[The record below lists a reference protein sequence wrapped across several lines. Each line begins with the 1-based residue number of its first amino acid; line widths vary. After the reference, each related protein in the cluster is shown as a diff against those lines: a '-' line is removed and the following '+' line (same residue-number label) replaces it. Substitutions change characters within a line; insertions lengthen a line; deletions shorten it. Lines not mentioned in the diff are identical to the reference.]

1 MIVQGGPKQTPTTV
15 KVVALYEPATGNI
28 VHTHVLVVHEG
39 GRDVADEEVM
49 RTAVEQASRLGHP
62 VDQLETKLSTD
73 PECTTRPQRI
83 DTDTREF
90 VALEMPELK
99 AREPSTGER
108 Y

>member
-1 MIVQGGPKQTPTTV
+1 MIVKGGPKPVSATV

-28 VHTHVLVVHEG
+28 VHTHIVVVHEG

-62 VDQLETKLSTD
+62 VDRLETKVSTD
-73 PECTTRPQRI
+73 FEHTTRPHRI
-83 DTDTREF
+83 DTDTGEF
-90 VALEMPELK
+90 VALEIPELK
-99 AREPSTGER
+99 ARDSTGKR

>member
-1 MIVQGGPKQTPTTV
+1 M

-39 GRDVADEEVM
+39 GRDVPDEEVM

-62 VDQLETKLSTD
+62 VDQLDTRVSTD
-73 PECTTRPQRI
+73 PEHTTRPHRI
-83 DTDTREF
+83 NTDTGEF

-99 AREPSTGER
+99 ARNPSTGER

>member
-1 MIVQGGPKQTPTTV
+1 MIVKGGPKPVSATM

-39 GRDVADEEVM
+39 GRDVPDEEVM

-62 VDQLETKLSTD
+62 VDQLDTRVSTD
-73 PECTTRPQRI
+73 PEHTTRPHRI
-83 DTDTREF
+83 NTDTGEF
-90 VALEMPELK
+90 VALEMRELK
-99 AREPSTGER
+99 ARNPSTGER

>member
-1 MIVQGGPKQTPTTV
+1 MIVQGGPKQTSTTV

-28 VHTHVLVVHEG
+28 VHTHIVVVHEG

-73 PECTTRPQRI
+73 PEHTMRPHRI
-83 DTDTREF
+83 DTSTGEF
-90 VALEMPELK
+90 IALETPELK
-99 AREPSTGER
+99 ARAPSTGER